1 MRKWFFISLFVF
13 SVVGTVVWQ
22 VSTLGE
28 RMDAEDYLALGI
40 EKGIMG
46 SHYEAIE
53 QFKNALKENP
63 NFVTAYLA
71 LGNAYGNAKNYKD
84 AINAYKEGIQIN
96 PRHKDVPQMEMNIA
110 WVSHINDDDKT
121 AIIFTKKAIQSF
133 TDRNDYKGV
142 AEAGLRL
149 RLFQNKK

>member
-1 MRKWFFISLFVF
+1 MRKWFFIFLFVL
-13 SVVGTVVWQ
+13 SVVGTVFWQ
-22 VSTLGE
+22 VSTLGKK
-28 RMDAEDYLALGI
+28 MDAEDYLILGI
-40 EKGIMG
+40 EKGSMG

-53 QFKNALKENP
+53 QFKNALKEDP
-63 NFVTAYLA
+63 DFVAAYLA
-71 LGNAYGNAKNYKD
+71 LGNAYGNAKKYKD

-110 WVSHINDDDKT
+110 WVSHKNNDNKT

-142 AEAGLRL
+142 AETGTRL
-149 RLFQNKK
+149 RLFQNRK

>member
-1 MRKWFFISLFVF
+1 MRKWFFIFLFVL

-28 RMDAEDYLALGI
+28 KMDAEDYLVLGI
-40 EKGIMG
+40 EKGNMG

-63 NFVTAYLA
+63 DFVAAYLA

>member
-1 MRKWFFISLFVF
+1 MRKWFFIFLFVL

-22 VSTLGE
+22 VSTLE
-28 RMDAEDYLALGI
+28 KKMDAEDYLVLGI
-40 EKGIMG
+40 EKGSMG

-63 NFVTAYLA
+63 DFVAAYLA

-96 PRHKDVPQMEMNIA
+96 PRPKDVPQMEMNIA
-110 WVSHINDDDKT
+110 QVSHINDDDKT

-142 AEAGLRL
+142 AEAGLRF

>member
-1 MRKWFFISLFVF
+1 MQKRFFLYLFVL
-13 SVVGTVVWQ
+13 SVVGIVVWQ
-22 VSTLGE
+22 VSTLE
-28 RMDAEDYLALGI
+28 KKMDAEDYLALGI
-40 EKGIMG
+40 EKGSMG

-53 QFKNALKENP
+53 QFKNALKEDP
-63 NFVTAYLA
+63 DFVAAYLA

-110 WVSHINDDDKT
+110 WVSHKNDDDET

-133 TDRNDYKGV
+133 TERNDYRGV
-142 AEAGLRL
+142 AKAGIRL
-149 RLFQNKK
+149 RLFQNRK

>member
-28 RMDAEDYLALGI
+28 RMDAEDYLVLGI
-40 EKGIMG
+40 EKGSMG

-63 NFVTAYLA
+63 DFVSAYLA

>member
-1 MRKWFFISLFVF
+1 MQKWFFLSLFVL

-22 VSTLGE
+22 VSTSE
-28 RMDAEDYLALGI
+28 KKMDAEDYLAVGI
-40 EKGIMG
+40 EKGSMG
-46 SHYEAIE
+46 SHYEAIK
-53 QFKNALKENP
+53 QFKNALKEDP
-63 NFVTAYLA
+63 DFVAAYLA
-71 LGNAYGNAKNYKD
+71 LGNAYGNAKKYKD

-96 PRHKDVPQMEMNIA
+96 PRHKYVPQMEMNIA
-110 WVSHINDDDKT
+110 WVSHKNYDDKT

-142 AEAGLRL
+142 AEAGTRL

>member
-28 RMDAEDYLALGI
+28 RMDAEDYLVLGI
-40 EKGIMG
+40 EKGSMG

-63 NFVTAYLA
+63 DFVAAYLA
-71 LGNAYGNAKNYKD
+71 LGNAYGNANNYKD